1 MTFAT
6 TKNLT
11 VLGIITILQAL
22 AVAATAIFDGDPATN
37 VDFGILVTAIMS
49 GVGMVLAKGAQ
60 TTGGTVDAAGKPV
73 A

>member
-11 VLGIITILQAL
+11 VLGIITVIQAL

-49 GVGMVLAKGAQ
+49 GVGMVLAKGAK
-60 TTGGTVDAAGKPV
+60 TTGGTVDAAGNPV
-73 A
+73 K